1 MNQYQNLSISLV
13 KSQKNFFLD
22 KYDKLK
28 VDIDVSVYILT
39 WDWNAYRVIH
49 NDKLRFQCRKADDI
63 GI

>member
-39 WDWNAYRVIH
+39 WD
-49 NDKLRFQCRKADDI
+49 
-63 GI
+63 